1 MNIMC
6 LFFFCYIALLSGFVI
21 YQTIQHCSPYIII
34 SHSLLV
40 LNCIWPSCISYS
52 APLSSQLLPASVF
65 SRAGESMFAV
75 MSVRCLPPWK
85 TATLDATLIF
95 KFSTCRPGS
104 PAFSGAIS
112 WLLGKRSALSAA
124 LFFFYLSLLT
134 HAVRKPAVFCSIAEL

>member
-65 SRAGESMFAV
+65 SRAGESLFAV

-85 TATLDATLIF
+85 RPHWMPLWYSNSPRVGLVLLRLVEQFLDSWESDLHCQLLCF
-95 KFSTCRPGS
+95 FSICH
-104 PAFSGAIS
+104 F
-112 WLLGKRSALSAA
+112 WLMLWEN
-124 LFFFYLSLLT
+124 LLYF
-134 HAVRKPAVFCSIAEL
+134 AP